1 MSRGTTAAPPWRL
14 RNSTSGWRGSRE
26 RWDSCKN
33 YSYPDGQSVSSYLT
47 VEPFAVLFWALWIVL
62 GNTWPCPLV
71 AGIAPPLYSQH
82 FLLYMV
88 MESWF
93 NSYRR
98 RFATHPPFSYLG
110 MINLWGPAFFTV
122 SYKKKFQL
130 MTGGNFNL
138 ETILTEICLKS
149 HFRPFFL
156 FAASD
161 KKFLLEPVL
170 RLQTFWARSRYD

>member
-1 MSRGTTAAPPWRL
+1 MGRVFRL
-14 RNSTSGWRGSRE
+14 TWQLNLLLYCFGLSELYLATPDLA
-26 RWDSCKN
+26 RWWLASLHRCTV
-33 YSYPDGQSVSSYLT
+33 SVSFYIWSWRVGSTLT
-47 VEPFAVLFWALWIVL
+47 EDAL
-62 GNTWPCPLV
+62 
-71 AGIAPPLYSQH
+71 PP
-82 FLLYMV
+82 
-88 MESWF
+88 
-93 NSYRR
+93 
-98 RFATHPPFSYLG
+98 TPPFSYLG